1 MATQIPDQFPI
12 QFDTSF
18 MSEYQQKGSRLAAL
32 AGVVKP
38 GKGEFIRFNKILKRT
53 AHEITERGGDTIYA
67 NDSFE
72 NRILFPRAAE
82 DAVLRPE
89 FDMASLEDIVL
100 PNSQEVQEMAQAI
113 GRIEDSFVIS
123 ALTGS
128 SYEGTTS
135 PSVVPYDS
143 GQAIAVNFG
152 GSSVGLTYQKVSQAK
167 YMFEK
172 NEVDDGSLY
181 LLVSAK
187 QMQDLRNDIIAN
199 HADDYSS
206 YTAAQAGD
214 LKSLFGFQFVRTELL
229 ARNTSTDVRTCIA
242 FSSKALAKAT
252 WNDRKTD
259 MDFLPEKRHSL
270 AIRTRF
276 RTGYARIWDAGVIT
290 IACDESP

>member
-1 MATQIPDQFPI
+1 
-12 QFDTSF
+12 
-18 MSEYQQKGSRLAAL
+18 
-32 AGVVKP
+32 
-38 GKGEFIRFNKILKRT
+38 
-53 AHEITERGGDTIYA
+53 
-67 NDSFE
+67 
-72 NRILFPRAAE
+72 
-82 DAVLRPE
+82 
-89 FDMASLEDIVL
+89 
-100 PNSQEVQEMAQAI
+100 MAQAI

-128 SYEGTTS
+128 AYEGTTS
-135 PSVVPYDS
+135 PSVVAYDS
-143 GQAIAVNFG
+143 NQAIAVNFG

-259 MDFLPEKRHSL
+259 MDYLPEKRHSL

-276 RTGYARIWDAGVIT
+276 RTGYARIWDEGVVT

>member
-128 SYEGTTS
+128 TYEGTTS

-143 GQAIAVNFG
+143 NQAIAVNFG

-229 ARNTSTDVRTCIA
+229 SRPRRSPKRRGTTARRTWITSRRSATRWLSAPASVPAMPVSGTR
-242 FSSKALAKAT
+242 AL
-252 WNDRKTD
+252 
-259 MDFLPEKRHSL
+259 LPSRAMNPPDKLLNSNNL
-270 AIRTRF
+270 T
-276 RTGYARIWDAGVIT
+276 TN
-290 IACDESP
+290 